1 MNTSLYQLS
10 AEYQMAFQQIMELDG
25 IIDQQIIADTLE
37 GLAGDLEVKSL
48 NVARYFQNLD
58 AQAAAIKEAEARMA
72 ARRKA
77 IENKALRLRQYLLQN
92 MQACEI
98 SKISCPEFEISVRKN
113 PAAVI
118 IDDESL
124 IPPEFIEIRETR
136 HIDKAAIKAC
146 KGCAGAHLEQGVSLV
161 IR

>member
-10 AEYQMAFQQIMELDG
+10 AEYQMAFAELMEIPDLPAEV
-25 IIDQQIIADTLE
+25 IRDTLE
-37 GLAGDLEVKSL
+37 GLAGDLETKSI
-48 NVARYFQNLD
+48 NVAAYFLSLD
-58 AQAAAIKEAEARMA
+58 AQAAAIKEAEAKMA

-77 IENKALRLRQYLLQN
+77 IEAKSARLKDYLKQN

-98 SKISCPEFEISVRKN
+98 QKISCPEFEISLRKN
-113 PAAVI
+113 PPSVI

-124 IPPEFIEIRETR
+124 IPLEFIEIRETR
-136 HIDKAAIKAC
+136 HIDKAAIKAV
-146 KGCAGAHLEQGVSLV
+146 KGCAGAHIEQGFSLV